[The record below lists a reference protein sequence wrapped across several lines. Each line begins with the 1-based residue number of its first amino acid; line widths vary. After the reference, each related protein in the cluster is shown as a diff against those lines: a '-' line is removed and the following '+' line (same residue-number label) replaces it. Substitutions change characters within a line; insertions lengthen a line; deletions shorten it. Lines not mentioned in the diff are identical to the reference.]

1 LKTKCYSH
9 LLIEDL
15 VVFVKKQTK
24 IVRKIKKKQIVAYVI
39 VHLKEKETMQHLTK
53 KECVAMVV
61 MIDL

>member
-1 LKTKCYSH
+1 MMMRRS
-9 LLIEDL
+9 
-15 VVFVKKQTK
+15 Q
-24 IVRKIKKKQIVAYVI
+24 RNVAYVI